1 MFLAG
6 ILNILKCHVIV
17 LLSQIK
23 WEVKSWPRQVFKYFS
38 MVPRTDLVNKNRPIF
53 RHDKGLSFHHNL
65 SCKVCQQSSSAL
77 WDLRW
82 VNIICSLM
90 LNLIFMAQNWSF
102 KLLRDLYWSALNG
115 VTGILSGTQSSVTNI
130 FFFSEI
136 FLIYL
141 MNKLGHWKI

>member
-1 MFLAG
+1 MFLVG
-6 ILNILKCHVIV
+6 ILYIFMTCPVMCHVIV

-23 WEVKSWPRQVFKYFS
+23 WEVKSWPRQVFISISVWF
-38 MVPRTDLVNKNRPIF
+38 PGPT
-53 RHDKGLSFHHNL
+53 LSIKTGQSSAMTKDWVFINL

-115 VTGILSGTQSSVTNI
+115 VTGILSGSQSK
-130 FFFSEI
+130 I
-136 FLIYL
+136 FLIL
-141 MNKLGHWKI
+141 